1 MGSSLCKGEKVYDEQ
16 MDKVNRQIEIELQR
30 ERLEERKIVKILL
43 LGSGDSGKSTI
54 VKQMRYML
62 HTNYIGSFYYIAKG
76 ISQLQI
82 DVPSQERDLVNKFE
96 HSFTKF
102 LDYDDTEMIKLI
114 SKFLTY
120 SCVNAACQHLTEFYV
135 PDNTPYLLAESSRIL
150 TPEYSPTEAD
160 VIHAR
165 ASTTG
170 VHEIFFSFR
179 RFGIR
184 LIDVGGQKTER
195 RKWIHCF
202 DNVSAILYVISLSCY
217 DQFLEEDPSINRMDD
232 SIELFRAMFYN
243 QFLFKVKEPESNRHI
258 YAHVTNATDTKNIDA
273 MPQKVSKNEV
283 WTYFNFSPEFVFGA
297 TCDIVLQKNLS
308 KAGMT

>member
-1 MGSSLCKGEKVYDEQ
+1 
-16 MDKVNRQIEIELQR
+16 
-30 ERLEERKIVKILL
+30 
-43 LGSGDSGKSTI
+43 
-54 VKQMRYML
+54 
-62 HTNYIGSFYYIAKG
+62 
-76 ISQLQI
+76 
-82 DVPSQERDLVNKFE
+82 
-96 HSFTKF
+96 
-102 LDYDDTEMIKLI
+102 MIKLVSLIKGASSFKNSGSFHLGIHKSANMAFCGFKGKIRTNSFTLRTKFADFLTPFI
-114 SKFLTY
+114 SKFLSY

-150 TPEYSPTEAD
+150 TPEYRPTEAD

-243 QFLFKVKEPESNRHI
+243 QFLFKCSFILFLNKKDLFEHKLRYVPLKKFYPLFEECLVNITIDDQYGEAVEFIKKMFMNVKEPESNRHI
-258 YAHVTNATDTKNIDA
+258 YAHVTNATDTKNI
-273 MPQKVSKNEV
+273 
-283 WTYFNFSPEFVFGA
+283 EFVFGA